1 MVNQIIN
8 YEYTN
13 KIINNKNLRRDFKKI
28 VSIILLLN
36 KVVKINVRKGA
47 FVSFG
52 ELKNRNCELWWYK
65 LRDQMAG
72 VLYSCQRLLIEL

>member
-1 MVNQIIN
+1 MNFVLMVNQIVS
-8 YEYTN
+8 YKCTN

-36 KVVKINVRKGA
+36 KVVKINARKGA

-52 ELKNRNCELWWYK
+52 N
-65 LRDQMAG
+65 
-72 VLYSCQRLLIEL
+72 